1 MLQRQKD
8 NIKIL
13 STYRLIISGFQP
25 CNQVCDINNV
35 VLSIF
40 IIIIFMWISVLWIKV
55 KSTFSKL
62 CKLIANDPTNT
73 VCY

>member
-13 STYRLIISGFQP
+13 STDRLIISGFQP

-35 VLSIF
+35 VSSIF
-40 IIIIFMWISVLWIKV
+40 IVIIFDVDIVHFQGYL
-55 KSTFSKL
+55 
-62 CKLIANDPTNT
+62 N
-73 VCY
+73 